1 MSAPAS
7 EDRSEVRTGASVGA
21 RPAGTSLWDAVVG
34 QDDVVA
40 TLTSAAARPE
50 TMTHAWLITGPP
62 GSGRSVAAR
71 AFAAALQAPDDPEG
85 TSHEA
90 RTAFNGTHAD
100 VTVHVTE
107 RLIITIDE
115 ARTLVDTA
123 YRAPAQ
129 GRWRVII
136 IEDADRIAE
145 RTSNV
150 LLKAIEEPPPRTVWL
165 LCAPSPMDMLP
176 TIRSR
181 CRQIN
186 LRVPDPQ
193 AVADLLVQRDG
204 VEPALALECARAAQ
218 SHIGVASRLARNP
231 EARAYRERVL
241 RIPSRIRG
249 VGDAVLAAGELVDEA
264 TEQSK
269 LATTER
275 DAEERVELMRNLGV
289 TEGEKLPPSLRSQ
302 LRQLEDDQK
311 RRARRALLDTID
323 RALVDLLSYY
333 RDVLVTQLGSDVH
346 LVNTAAEL
354 SIREL
359 AGDSTSEQSLRRM
372 QAIGR
377 TRARFDE
384 FGTIAPLLAIESL
397 FIALRPQG

>member
-1 MSAPAS
+1 M
-7 EDRSEVRTGASVGA
+7 
-21 RPAGTSLWDAVVG
+21 SLWDAVVG

-40 TLTSAAARPE
+40 TLTQAAARPE

-90 RTAFNGTHAD
+90 RTAFSGTHAD

-107 RLIITIDE
+107 RLIITIEE
-115 ARTLVDTA
+115 ARTLVETA
-123 YRAPAQ
+123 YRSPAQ

-193 AVADLLVQRDG
+193 AVADLLVRRDG
-204 VEPALALECARAAQ
+204 VDPDLALECARAAQ

-231 EARAYRERVL
+231 EARAYRQRVL
-241 RIPSRIRG
+241 EIPSRIRG
-249 VGDAVLAAGELVDEA
+249 VGDAVVAAGELVESA

-269 LATTER
+269 VATAER
-275 DAEERVELMRNLGV
+275 DAEERIELMRTLGV
-289 TEGEKLPPSLRSQ
+289 AEGQTLPPSLRAQ
-302 LRQLEDDQK
+302 VRQLEEDQK
-311 RRARRALLDTID
+311 RRARRSLLDTID

-333 RDVLVTQLGSDVH
+333 RDVLVLQLGADVD
-346 LVNTAAEL
+346 LVNTSART
-354 SIREL
+354 SIEEMART
-359 AGDSTSEQSLRRM
+359 STPEQSLRRM

-384 FGTIAPLLAIESL
+384 YGTIAPLLAIESL

>member
-1 MSAPAS
+1 M
-7 EDRSEVRTGASVGA
+7 
-21 RPAGTSLWDAVVG
+21 SLWDAVVG

-90 RTAFNGTHAD
+90 HTAFNGTHAD

-107 RLIITIDE
+107 RLIITIEE
-115 ARTLVDTA
+115 ARTLVETA
-123 YRAPAQ
+123 YRAPAR

-193 AVADLLVQRDG
+193 AVADLLVRRDG
-204 VEPALALECARAAQ
+204 VEPGLALECARAAQ
-218 SHIGVASRLARNP
+218 SHIGVASRLARSP
-231 EARAYRERVL
+231 EARAYRDRVL

-249 VGDAVLAAGELVDEA
+249 VGDAVLAAGELVEEA

-269 LATTER
+269 LATAER
-275 DAEERVELMRNLGV
+275 DASERIELMRNLGV
-289 TEGEKLPPSLRSQ
+289 TEGERLPPSLRSQ

-333 RDVLVTQLGSDVH
+333 RDVLVTQVGSDVP
-346 LVNTAAEL
+346 LVNTAAASRIE
-354 SIREL
+354 EL
-359 AGDSTSEQSLRRM
+359 AAASTPEQSLRRM

-384 FGTIAPLLAIESL
+384 YGTIAPLLAIESL

>member
-1 MSAPAS
+1 M
-7 EDRSEVRTGASVGA
+7 
-21 RPAGTSLWDAVVG
+21 TSLWDAVVG
-34 QDDVVA
+34 QDEVVA
-40 TLTSAAARPE
+40 TLAAAAARPE
-50 TMTHAWLITGPP
+50 SMTHAWLITGPP

-90 RTAFNGTHAD
+90 RTAFNGTHSD

-115 ARTLVDTA
+115 ARTLVQTA
-123 YRAPAQ
+123 YRTPGQ

-186 LRVPDPQ
+186 LRVPEPQ
-193 AVADLLVQRDG
+193 AVADLLVRRDG

-218 SHIGVASRLARNP
+218 SHIGVAGRLARNP
-231 EARAYRERVL
+231 GARAYRQRVL
-241 RIPSRIRG
+241 AIPSRIRG
-249 VGDAVLAAGELVDEA
+249 VGDAVLAAGELVEEA

-269 LATTER
+269 VATAER

-333 RDVLVTQLGSDVH
+333 RDVLVVQVGSDVS
-346 LVNTAAEL
+346 LINTAVEER
-354 SIREL
+354 IREM
-359 AGDSTSEQSLRRM
+359 AADSTPEQSLRRM

-384 FGTIAPLLAIESL
+384 YGTVAPLLAIESL

>member
-1 MSAPAS
+1 M
-7 EDRSEVRTGASVGA
+7 
-21 RPAGTSLWDAVVG
+21 SLWDAVVG

-40 TLTSAAARPE
+40 MLTSAAARPE

-85 TSHEA
+85 TSHDA
-90 RTAFNGTHAD
+90 RTAFAGTHAD
-100 VTVHVTE
+100 VTIHVTE
-107 RLIITIDE
+107 RLIITIEE
-115 ARTLVDTA
+115 ARSLVEIA
-123 YRAPAQ
+123 YRTPAR

-136 IEDADRIAE
+136 VEDADRIAE

-181 CRQIN
+181 CRQVN
-186 LRVPDPQ
+186 LRVPDPV
-193 AVADLLVQRDG
+193 AVAELLERDG

-218 SHIGVASRLARNP
+218 SHIGVARRLARSAD
-231 EARAYRERVL
+231 AREHRN
-241 RIPSRIRG
+241 RILAIPGSIRG
-249 VGDAVLAAGELVDEA
+249 VGDAVLAAADLVESA

-269 LATTER
+269 VATAER
-275 DAEERVELMRNLGV
+275 DADERAELLRVLGG
-289 TEGEKLPPSLRSQ
+289 TEGQTLPPTLRAQ

-311 RRARRALLDTID
+311 RRSRRSLLDTID
-323 RALVDLLSYY
+323 MALIDLLSYY
-333 RDVLVTQLGSDVH
+333 RDVLVIQLGSDVD
-346 LVNTAAEL
+346 LVNTAAEPAV
-354 SIREL
+354 REL
-359 AGDSTSEQSLRRM
+359 AAATTPEQSLRRM

-377 TRARFDE
+377 TRGRFDE
-384 FGTIAPLLAIESL
+384 YGTIAPLLAIESL
-397 FIALRPQG
+397 FIALRPQA

>member
-1 MSAPAS
+1 AAGAVALCRRAHRPRPRLLGRLPGRRQGPDGGARRGAQPLGGRWPAAAADRAARPRPRAAAGAAHRGAGPAGARRRGVPPPHPAGVPRARGGAP
-7 EDRSEVRTGASVGA
+7 REVRRA
-21 RPAGTSLWDAVVG
+21 RRRAPGRGDRGRGPRARRRARRRGGCAMSLWDAVVG

-40 TLTSAAARPE
+40 TLTQAAARPE

-90 RTAFNGTHAD
+90 RTAFSGTHAD

-107 RLIITIDE
+107 RLIITIEE
-115 ARTLVDTA
+115 ARTLVETA
-123 YRAPAQ
+123 YRSPAQ

-193 AVADLLVQRDG
+193 AVADLLVR
-204 VEPALALECARAAQ
+204 
-218 SHIGVASRLARNP
+218 
-231 EARAYRERVL
+231 
-241 RIPSRIRG
+241 
-249 VGDAVLAAGELVDEA
+249 
-264 TEQSK
+264 
-269 LATTER
+269 
-275 DAEERVELMRNLGV
+275 
-289 TEGEKLPPSLRSQ
+289 
-302 LRQLEDDQK
+302 
-311 RRARRALLDTID
+311 
-323 RALVDLLSYY
+323 
-333 RDVLVTQLGSDVH
+333 
-346 LVNTAAEL
+346 
-354 SIREL
+354 
-359 AGDSTSEQSLRRM
+359 
-372 QAIGR
+372 
-377 TRARFDE
+377 
-384 FGTIAPLLAIESL
+384 
-397 FIALRPQG
+397 

>member
-1 MSAPAS
+1 M
-7 EDRSEVRTGASVGA
+7 
-21 RPAGTSLWDAVVG
+21 SLWDAVVG
-34 QDDVVA
+34 QDEVVA
-40 TLTSAAARPE
+40 TLSSAAARPE

-62 GSGRSVAAR
+62 GSGRSIAAR

-90 RTAFNGTHAD
+90 HTAFNGTHSD

-115 ARTLVDTA
+115 ARTLVQTA
-123 YRAPAQ
+123 YRTPAH

-186 LRVPDPQ
+186 LRVPEPQ
-193 AVADLLVQRDG
+193 AVADLLVRRDG
-204 VEPALALECARAAQ
+204 IEPGLALECARAAQ

-231 EARAYRERVL
+231 EARAYRQRVL
-241 RIPSRIRG
+241 AIPSRIRG
-249 VGDAVLAAGELVDEA
+249 VGDAVLAAGELVEEA

-269 LATTER
+269 VTAAER

-289 TEGEKLPPSLRSQ
+289 TEGDKLPPSLRSQ

-311 RRARRALLDTID
+311 RRARRSLLDTID

-333 RDVLVTQLGSDVH
+333 RDVLVVQVGSDVN
-346 LVNTAAEL
+346 LINMAVE
-354 SIREL
+354 SRIREM
-359 AGDSTSEQSLRRM
+359 AADSTAEQSLRRM

>member
-1 MSAPAS
+1 AAHRGAGPAGARRRGVPPPHPAGVPRARGGAP
-7 EDRSEVRTGASVGA
+7 REVRRA
-21 RPAGTSLWDAVVG
+21 RRRAPGRGDRGRGPRARRRARRRGGCAMSLWDAVVG

-40 TLTSAAARPE
+40 TLTQAAARPE

-90 RTAFNGTHAD
+90 RTAVSGTHAPG
-100 VTVHVTE
+100 TLHVTE
-107 RLIITIDE
+107 RLIITIEE
-115 ARTLVDTA
+115 ARTLVETA
-123 YRAPAQ
+123 YRSPAQ

-193 AVADLLVQRDG
+193 AVADLLVRRDG
-204 VEPALALECARAAQ
+204 VDPDLALECARAAQ

-231 EARAYRERVL
+231 EARAYRQRVL
-241 RIPSRIRG
+241 EIPSRIRG
-249 VGDAVLAAGELVDEA
+249 VGDAVVAAGELVESA

-269 LATTER
+269 VATAER
-275 DAEERVELMRNLGV
+275 DAEERIELMRTLGV
-289 TEGEKLPPSLRSQ
+289 AEGQTLPPSLRAQ
-302 LRQLEDDQK
+302 VRQLEEDQK
-311 RRARRALLDTID
+311 
-323 RALVDLLSYY
+323 
-333 RDVLVTQLGSDVH
+333 
-346 LVNTAAEL
+346 
-354 SIREL
+354 
-359 AGDSTSEQSLRRM
+359 
-372 QAIGR
+372 
-377 TRARFDE
+377 
-384 FGTIAPLLAIESL
+384 
-397 FIALRPQG
+397 

>member
-1 MSAPAS
+1 MS
-7 EDRSEVRTGASVGA
+7 V
-21 RPAGTSLWDAVVG
+21 WDAVVG

-40 TLTSAAARPE
+40 TLRSAAANPS

-62 GSGRSVAAR
+62 GSGRSIAAR
-71 AFAAALQAPDDPEG
+71 AFAATLQAPDDVEG
-85 TSHEA
+85 TSHDA
-90 RTAFNGTHAD
+90 RTAFAGTHSD
-100 VTVHVTE
+100 VTIHVTE
-107 RLIITIDE
+107 RLIITIEE
-115 ARTLVDTA
+115 ARSLVEIA
-123 YRAPAQ
+123 YRSPAQ

-181 CRQIN
+181 CRLVS
-186 LRVPDPQ
+186 LRVPEPQ
-193 AVADLLVQRDG
+193 AVADLLVRRDG

-218 SHIGVASRLARNP
+218 SHIGVASRLARSP
-231 EARAYRERVL
+231 QAREHRNRLLA
-241 RIPSRIRG
+241 IPASIRG
-249 VGDAVLAAGELVDEA
+249 VGDAVLAAGELVESA

-275 DAEERVELMRNLGV
+275 DAEERVELLRTLGAS
-289 TEGEKLPPSLRSQ
+289 EGQTLPPSLRAQ
-302 LRQLEDDQK
+302 LRQLEEDQK

-333 RDVLVTQLGSDVH
+333 RDVLVVQLGSDVD
-346 LVNTAAEL
+346 LVNTAAET
-354 SIREL
+354 SVREL
-359 AGDSTSEQSLRRM
+359 ARTSTPEQNLRRM

-384 FGTIAPLLAIESL
+384 YGTIAPLLAIESL

>member
-1 MSAPAS
+1 M
-7 EDRSEVRTGASVGA
+7 
-21 RPAGTSLWDAVVG
+21 TSLWDAVVG
-34 QDDVVA
+34 QDEVVA
-40 TLTSAAARPE
+40 TLTAAAARPE
-50 TMTHAWLITGPP
+50 SMTHAWLITGPP

-90 RTAFNGTHAD
+90 RTAFNGTHSD

-115 ARTLVDTA
+115 ARTLVQTA
-123 YRAPAQ
+123 YRTPGQ

-186 LRVPDPQ
+186 LRVPEPQ
-193 AVADLLVQRDG
+193 AVADLLVRRDG
-204 VEPALALECARAAQ
+204 VEPGLALECARAAQ
-218 SHIGVASRLARNP
+218 SHIGVAGRLARNP
-231 EARAYRERVL
+231 EARAYRQRVL
-241 RIPSRIRG
+241 AIPSRIRG
-249 VGDAVLAAGELVDEA
+249 VGDAVLAAGELVEEA

-269 LATTER
+269 VATAER
-275 DAEERVELMRNLGV
+275 DAEERVELMRNLGL

-333 RDVLVTQLGSDVH
+333 RDVLVVQVGSDVS
-346 LVNTAAEL
+346 LINTAVEAR
-354 SIREL
+354 IREM
-359 AGDSTSEQSLRRM
+359 AADSTPEQSLRRM

-384 FGTIAPLLAIESL
+384 YGTIAPLLAIESL

>member
-1 MSAPAS
+1 M
-7 EDRSEVRTGASVGA
+7 
-21 RPAGTSLWDAVVG
+21 SLWDAVVG
-34 QDDVVA
+34 QEEAVA
-40 TLTSAAARPE
+40 TLTAAAARPE
-50 TMTHAWLITGPP
+50 AMTHAWLLTGPP

-85 TSHEA
+85 TSHDA
-90 RTAFNGTHAD
+90 RTAFAGTHSD

-107 RLIITIDE
+107 RLIITIEE
-115 ARTLVDTA
+115 ARSLVTTA
-123 YRAPAQ
+123 YRTPAQ

-150 LLKAIEEPPPRTVWL
+150 LLKAIEEPPPRTVWV

-181 CRQIN
+181 CRAVN
-186 LRVPDPQ
+186 LRVPEPA
-193 AVADLLVQRDG
+193 AVADLLVRRDG

-218 SHIGVASRLARNP
+218 SHIGVASRLARSP
-231 EARAYRERVL
+231 EARSYRSRVL
-241 RIPSRIRG
+241 AIPTAIRG

-275 DAEERVELMRNLGV
+275 DAVERVELMRTLGV
-289 TEGEKLPPSLRSQ
+289 EEGQTIPPTIRAQ

-311 RRARRALLDTID
+311 RRSRRALLDTID

-333 RDVLVTQLGSDVH
+333 RDVLVLQLGSDVD
-346 LVNTAAEL
+346 LVNLAAED
-354 SIREL
+354 SIRRL
-359 AGDSTSEQSLRRM
+359 AEASTAEQSLRRM
-372 QAIGR
+372 QLIGR

-384 FGTIAPLLAIESL
+384 FGSISPLLAIESL
-397 FIALRPQG
+397 FIGLRPQG